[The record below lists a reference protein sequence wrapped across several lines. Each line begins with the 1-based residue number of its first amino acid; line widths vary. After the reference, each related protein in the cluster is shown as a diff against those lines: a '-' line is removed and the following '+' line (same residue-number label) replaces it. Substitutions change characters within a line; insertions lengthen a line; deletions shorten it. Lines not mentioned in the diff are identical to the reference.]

1 MPSSSIDPDLQADIS
16 AIEEKRNYLKQI
28 IDITKALE
36 CMQESLN
43 AVLILGVS
51 SKELPREAMNLFSA
65 LSDNMR
71 NLPVN
76 KIKQYQENLEKI
88 IKAQLKKIMGFS
100 GVDLESDETAEVIFL
115 SSDSSGPSPLEL
127 LEEFKKT
134 AQTAVS
140 LRVLLKNRGIS
151 TPGTAIPVAQEEIH
165 KHLENLDNQEKQQ
178 RGKIKSKISEMQ
190 TDLDQMIENPNYP
203 DAMKQLL
210 FDAKMNLEND
220 LKHLESG
227 GNVQELSF
235 ATETTEIIDGDIALP
250 EETPEQQTLPESRK
264 KQSGFLETTDRWLN
278 SSWDTSWDQ
287 AKKEKDSE

>member
-1 MPSSSIDPDLQADIS
+1 MPPSAIDLELQADIS
-16 AIEEKRNYLKQI
+16 AIDEKRNYLKQI

-51 SKELPREAMNLFSA
+51 SKELPREAVNLFSA

-71 NLPVN
+71 NLPVK

-100 GVDLESDETAEVIFL
+100 GVDLESDEAAEVIFL
-115 SSDSSGPSPLEL
+115 SSDASEPSPLEL

-140 LRVLLKNRGIS
+140 LRVLLKNRGVS
-151 TPGTAIPVAQEEIH
+151 TPGTTIPVAKEEIH
-165 KHLENLDNQEKQQ
+165 KHLKHLDNQEKQQ
-178 RGKIKSKISEMQ
+178 REKIKTKVREMQ
-190 TDLDQMIENPNYP
+190 ADMDRMIDNPNYP
-203 DAMKQLL
+203 DAMKQTFLNV
-210 FDAKMNLEND
+210 KNNLEHD
-220 LKHLESG
+220 LKHIESG
-227 GNVQELSF
+227 GNLQELSF
-235 ATETTEIIDGDIALP
+235 VAETTEIIDSDFALP
-250 EETPEQQTLPESRK
+250 EEAAGEQSPPESRK
-264 KQSGFLETTDRWLN
+264 KQSGFLDTTDRWLN

-287 AKKEKDSE
+287 AKKESDSK